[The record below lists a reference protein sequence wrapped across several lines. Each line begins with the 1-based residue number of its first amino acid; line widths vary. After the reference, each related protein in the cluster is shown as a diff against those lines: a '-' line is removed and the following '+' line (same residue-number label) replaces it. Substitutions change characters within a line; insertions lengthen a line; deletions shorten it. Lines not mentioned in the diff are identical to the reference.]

1 VQALAPWLLLS
12 LSGASMP
19 SVKARAKM
27 KIGFIGLGKMGREI
41 ALNLQKAGFELAV
54 FNRTQSATEEF
65 QKLGC
70 KAAASVEELAR
81 WAEVVIT
88 MLANDQAVE
97 AVILGNESSKG
108 VFGERKNDQLHI
120 SMSTISVRLSQ
131 QLEELHKEAN
141 QHYIAAPVV
150 GRPEAAAA
158 KKLWVMAA
166 GAPDQVQSCATI
178 FDAIGQGTF
187 VMGDRPYLANVAKLA
202 NNFLIASFIESIS
215 QALSFVEKSH
225 LDREKFVE
233 LITSALLRS
242 PIYEN
247 YAKRVLDG
255 AFRPSESGFGMEL
268 ALKDIN
274 LVLEAAG
281 STQTPMPLASLLHD
295 RMLSGIARGY
305 AEFDWTAT
313 ALIARSDAGLPV
325 DF

>member
-1 VQALAPWLLLS
+1 
-12 LSGASMP
+12 MP
-19 SVKARAKM
+19 SVNTGANM

-41 ALNLQKAGFELAV
+41 ALNLHKAGFEMAV
-54 FNRTQSATEEF
+54 FNRTRSAVEDL
-65 QKLGC
+65 QKQGC
-70 KAAASVEELAR
+70 QAANSIEELAR

-88 MLANDQAVE
+88 MLASDEAVE
-97 AVILGNESSKG
+97 SVILGSESSKG
-108 VFGERKNDQLHI
+108 VFGERTADQLHI

-131 QLEELHKEAN
+131 QLEELHKEAK
-141 QHYIAAPVV
+141 QHYVAAPVV

-158 KKLWVMAA
+158 KKLWVIAA
-166 GAPDQVQSCATI
+166 GAPDQVQNCATI

-187 VMGDRPYLANVAKLA
+187 IMGESPHLANVAKLA
-202 NNFLIASFIESIS
+202 NNFLIASFIESFS
-215 QALSFVEKSH
+215 QAISFVEKSH
-225 LDREKFVE
+225 LDRQKFVD

-255 AFRPSESGFGMEL
+255 AFRPSDSGFGMQL

-281 STQTPMPLASLLHD
+281 KVETPMPLASLLHD
-295 RMLSGIARGY
+295 RMLSGVARGY
-305 AEFDWTAT
+305 ADFDWTAT
-313 ALIARSDAGLPV
+313 ALVARSDAGLSV